1 MRAARR
7 PTAAVTAALALALL
21 GAGLAAGLRDASGE
35 STAPG
40 PVTLT
45 LDRPAPD
52 LVGSTLDG
60 SRFDL
65 TDYRGSVVVINVWAS
80 WCAPCRTELPL
91 LAGAARTWSA
101 DGVVVVG
108 LNVRDSAEAAQA
120 LLDEAEATN
129 LITVADPTGAVAV
142 SWGVRGVP
150 ETFVIDRSGRLRLWA
165 QGIIDAVWL
174 RERLGPMVQP

>member
-1 MRAARR
+1 MSAARR
-7 PTAAVTAALALALL
+7 PTAVLLAALAFVLL
-21 GAGLAAGLRDASGE
+21 GAGLAAGLRDE
-35 STAPG
+35 SAESSEPG
-40 PVTLT
+40 PATVT

-52 LVGSTLDG
+52 LVGSALDG

-65 TDYRGSVVVINVWAS
+65 TDYRCSIVVINVWAS

-91 LAGAARTWSA
+91 LAEAARTWSA

-108 LNVRDSAEAAQA
+108 LNVRDSAEAAQV

-129 LITVADPTGAVAV
+129 LITVADPTGALAV

-150 ETFVIDRSGRLRLWA
+150 ETFVVDRAGRLRLWA
-165 QGIIDAVWL
+165 QGVVDAAWL